1 MPTKKNVYFYI
12 YISYFFTGL
21 ILIFALIMGVVQFP
35 HMSKIILAQA
45 NNSYE
50 LIGKEITTDVRDIYE
65 PVKNQTEI
73 LAQIHPIPGNNLNE
87 RLRHTAYL
95 AKAID
100 KLTSA
105 TSAYVG
111 YANGDFFLLRQF
123 AKSNGGKDVFS
134 VPSGTAWIVQSTS
147 HEHDRPIEHLVYLN
161 DKLQEIERKEIG
173 LRNFDPRQRNWYIS
187 AMTNQ
192 TQSNVS
198 EPYYFF
204 TTGQIGVTYSQKI
217 VNEEA
222 VVGIDIEMPTIQDII
237 RNHSIT
243 PSTSIALTD
252 QQGQLLAWKNGRYGS
267 YKPQISVRKDGSK
280 GMPLLADQDAPVL
293 NQIRKN
299 AASVAAG
306 QADAESA
313 AIEIDGETWSTY
325 RTRLHIPGGQDLNI
339 LIASPHA
346 EILADILNMRK
357 KNIAI
362 FLFLL
367 LVEIGVTIYFSRLA
381 SQPLKQLSDEAQ
393 KIAHFDF
400 HSKIEIESRIREIA
414 DLADSMKG
422 MKATIQSFLDIAS
435 SLASENNYDRLLARV
450 LKEMSEITGAKSGL
464 LYLYEPPK
472 DALDVVQ
479 IYADHHVVETDA
491 QSIMMSDRN
500 HPVVSACYSG
510 SRILQLQASD
520 LKRFFSALPE
530 SSHVTTLISIPL
542 KDRNNTLS
550 GAIALVIDAAV
561 IDDAHLAMAEAV
573 SGAAAVAI
581 ENQRLIQE
589 QKALLASFIQL
600 IASAIDAK
608 SPYTGGH
615 CQRVPVLTK
624 LLAQAACKETSGPY
638 ASFDLNEEEWEEL
651 HVASWLHDCGK
662 VTTPE
667 YIVDKATK
675 LETLYDRIHEIRM
688 RFEVLKRDA
697 EITCWQAIANGGNAA
712 ELKETLTA
720 EIRQLNDDFAFI
732 AECNEG
738 GEFMA
743 PDKIARIKT
752 IAERTWQRTLSDR
765 IGISHDEKE
774 RKDRTPESML
784 PATEHLLSDKPE
796 HIFTR
801 SQRDNIPAD
810 NPWGFKITVPE
821 NLYNRGELYNLCVTR
836 GTLSEEERYKINEHM
851 IQTIMMLEKLPFP
864 RYLAK
869 VPEIAG
875 GHHEKMDGTGYP
887 KRLTGA
893 EMSIP
898 ARMMAIAD
906 IFEALTAADRPYK
919 KGKTLSEAIKIMSFM
934 KKDQHID
941 AELFSLFLKSGV
953 YLDYAKMFMKAEQ
966 IDEVDVSAFV

>member
-21 ILIFALIMGVVQFP
+21 ILIFALIMGAVQFP
-35 HMSKIILAQA
+35 HMSRIILAQA
-45 NNSYE
+45 NNAYE
-50 LIGKEITTDVRDIYE
+50 LIGKEITTDVREIYE

-73 LAQIHPIPGNNLNE
+73 LAQIHPLPGNSLSE
-87 RLRHTAYL
+87 RLRNVAYL
-95 AKAID
+95 AKAIE
-100 KLTSA
+100 KLPSA
-105 TSAYVG
+105 TSTYVG

-123 AKSNGGKDVFS
+123 AKSNGGKEVFNAPPDT
-134 VPSGTAWIVQSTS
+134 VWIAQSTS
-147 HEHDRPIEHLVYLN
+147 HDHGHLVEYIVYLN
-161 DKLQEIERKEIG
+161 GNLKEIKRLEIP

-192 TQSNVS
+192 MQPNVS

-217 VNEEA
+217 VNEDA
-222 VVGIDIEMPTIQDII
+222 VVGNDIEIPTIQDII
-237 RNHSIT
+237 RNHNVT

-252 QQGQLLAWKNGRYGS
+252 QQGQLLAWKNGRYGR

-293 NQIRKN
+293 NQIRKTDG
-299 AASVAAG
+299 SVTAE
-306 QADAESA
+306 QAHTKSA
-313 AIEIDGETWSTY
+313 AIDVHGETWSTY
-325 RTRLHIPGGQDLNI
+325 QTRLHIPGGQDLNI

-346 EILADILNMRK
+346 ELLADILSMRK
-357 KNIAI
+357 QNIVI
-362 FLFLL
+362 FALL
-367 LVEIGVTIYFSRLA
+367 LLGEIVVTIYFSRLA
-381 SQPLKQLSDEAQ
+381 SKPLNQLSDEAK

-435 SLASENNYDRLLARV
+435 SLASESNYDRLLARV

-464 LYLYEPPK
+464 LYLYEPQK
-472 DALDVVQ
+472 NALNVVQ
-479 IYADHHVVETDA
+479 IYADHQVIETDA
-491 QSIMMSDRN
+491 QSVIMSDHS
-500 HPVVSACYSG
+500 HPVVAACHSG
-510 SRILQLQASD
+510 SQILQLQAGD

-530 SSHVTTLISIPL
+530 SSHTMTLISIPL
-542 KDRNNTLS
+542 KDRNNALS
-550 GAIALVIDAAV
+550 GAIALVIDATE
-561 IDDAHLAMAEAV
+561 IDDAHLAMAQAV

-624 LLAQAACKETSGPY
+624 LLAQAACRETSGPY
-638 ASFDLNEEEWEEL
+638 ASFDLNDEEWEEL

-688 RFEVLKRDA
+688 RFEVMKRDA
-697 EITCWQAIANGGNAA
+697 EIACWQAIANGGNTA
-712 ELKETLTA
+712 ELKEKLSS
-720 EIRQLNDDFAFI
+720 EIRQLDDDFAFI

-743 PDKIARIKT
+743 PDKIARIKA
-752 IAERTWQRTLSDR
+752 IAERTWLRTLSDR

-774 RKDRTPESML
+774 RKNRTPEPAL
-784 PATEHLLSDKPE
+784 PVSEYVLSDKPE

-801 SQRDNIPAD
+801 SARDHIPAD
-810 NPWGFKITVPE
+810 NPWGFKIKVPE

-851 IQTIMMLEKLPFP
+851 TQTIMMLGKLPFP

-919 KGKTLSEAIKIMSFM
+919 NGKTLSEAIRIMSFM

-941 AELFSLFLKSGV
+941 GDLFTLFLKSGI
-953 YLDYAKMFMKAEQ
+953 YLEYAKMFMKAEQ
-966 IDEVDVSAFV
+966 IDEVDIQAYL

>member
-12 YISYFFTGL
+12 YIAYFFTGL
-21 ILIFALIMGVVQFP
+21 IVIFALIMGLVQFP

-45 NNSYE
+45 NNTYE
-50 LIGKEITTDVRDIYE
+50 LIGKEITADIRDIYE

-73 LAQIHPIPGNNLNE
+73 LAQIHPIPGNDLNE

-100 KLTSA
+100 KLASA

-123 AKSNGGKDVFS
+123 AKSNGSKDVFHA
-134 VPSGTAWIVQSTS
+134 PPETAWIVQSTS
-147 HEHDRPIEHLVYLN
+147 HEHGKLVEHLVYLN
-161 DKLQEIERKEIG
+161 GQLQEISRMEIG

-187 AMTNQ
+187 AMRHPA
-192 TQSNVS
+192 QSNVS

-217 VNEEA
+217 VNENA
-222 VVGIDIEMPTIQDII
+222 VVGIDIEMPTIQDIV
-237 RNHSIT
+237 RNHGIT

-252 QQGQLLAWKNGRYGS
+252 QQGQLLAWKNGQISS
-267 YKPQISVRKDGSK
+267 YKPQISVRKDGSS
-280 GMPLLADQDAPVL
+280 GMPLLAEQDAPVL

-299 AASVAAG
+299 IASVPAG
-306 QADAESA
+306 PAQTKSSS
-313 AIEIDGETWSTY
+313 IDIQGATWSTY
-325 RTRLHIPGGQDLNI
+325 HTRLHIPGGQDLSI

-346 EILADILNMRK
+346 ELLADILDMRK

-362 FLFLL
+362 FVFLL
-367 LVEIGVTIYFSRLA
+367 LLEIGVTIYFSRLA
-381 SQPLKQLSDEAQ
+381 SQPLNQLSEEAK

-400 HSKIEIESRIREIA
+400 HSKVEIETRIREIA

-450 LKEMSEITGAKSGL
+450 LKEMSEITGARSGL
-464 LYLYEPPK
+464 LYLYEPQK

-491 QSIMMSDRN
+491 QSILMSDRS
-500 HPVVSACYSG
+500 HPVVAACYSG
-510 SRILQLQASD
+510 SHILQLQPND
-520 LKRFFSALPE
+520 LRLFFSALPE
-530 SSHVTTLISIPL
+530 LSHVTTLISIPL
-542 KDRNNTLS
+542 KDRNGTLS
-550 GAIALVIDAAV
+550 GAVALVIDATV

-624 LLAQAACKETSGPY
+624 LLAQAACRETSGPY
-638 ASFDLNEEEWEEL
+638 ASFNLNEEEWEEL

-712 ELKETLTA
+712 ELKEKLHTEL
-720 EIRQLNDDFAFI
+720 RQLDEDFAFI

-738 GEFMA
+738 SEFMA
-743 PDKIARIKT
+743 PEKIARLKA

-765 IGISHDEKE
+765 IGISHEEKE
-774 RKDRTPESML
+774 RKERTPEPVL
-784 PATEHLLSDKPE
+784 PVSEHLLSDKPE

-801 SQRDNIPAD
+801 SPRDTIPAD
-810 NPWGFKITVPE
+810 NPWGFRITVPE

-851 IQTIMMLEKLPFP
+851 TQTIMMLGKLPFP

-887 KRLTGA
+887 KRLTGDQ
-893 EMSIP
+893 MSIP

-919 KGKTLSEAIKIMSFM
+919 KGKTLSEAIAMMSRM
-934 KKDQHID
+934 EKEQHID
-941 AELFSLFLKSGV
+941 TELFRLFLTSGV
-953 YLDYAKMFMKAEQ
+953 YLEYAKMFMKPGQ
-966 IDEVDVSAFV
+966 IDEVNIAAYI